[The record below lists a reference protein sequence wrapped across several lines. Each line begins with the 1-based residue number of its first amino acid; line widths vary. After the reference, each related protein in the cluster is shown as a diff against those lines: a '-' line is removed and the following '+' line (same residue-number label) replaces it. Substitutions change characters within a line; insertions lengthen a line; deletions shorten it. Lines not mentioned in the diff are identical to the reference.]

1 MCEYDVSVNEF
12 SGSMDAS
19 YYDAVASYYDAV
31 ASYYDA
37 DMYDASYCL
46 FGSYLSDEAMSIEN
60 VYVSETDSK
69 VGNTVAY
76 SDMSGSLSGPL

>member
-19 YYDAVASYYDAV
+19 YYDAYASYYDAV

-37 DMYDASYCL
+37 DMYDASYYL
-46 FGSYLSDEAMSIEN
+46 FGSYLSDETMNVEN
-60 VYVSETDSK
+60 VHVSETNSK
-69 VGNTVAY
+69 VGNTVTCLV
-76 SDMSGSLSGPL
+76 MSGSLSGSL

>member
-19 YYDAVASYYDAV
+19 YYDAVASYYDA
-31 ASYYDA
+31 
-37 DMYDASYCL
+37 DMYDVSYYL
-46 FGSYLSDEAMSIEN
+46 FGSYLSDET
-60 VYVSETDSK
+60 ETDSK

-76 SDMSGSLSGPL
+76 SDMSGSLSGSL